1 MIAAIHAGWK
11 GAFKGIIKRTL
22 NFMIKKGCDPKN
34 VTAVIGPCISVK
46 NYEVKKDF
54 IKKLIKKDGKNKKF
68 FKKIQN
74 KDFFDLKKY
83 VLSQLKALN
92 IKKIDIINKNTFNPK
107 NNFFSARRSISRN
120 ENDYGRN
127 ISVIMINWQYLMKL
141 LTGNSNK
148 PLSKNIAKYLKSKL
162 VNSSIKKFSDGEIYI
177 EINENIRGNSIFIIQ
192 SISSPANDNLM
203 ELLLCIDALKRS
215 SAKNIT
221 AVIPY
226 FGYARQD
233 RKVVPRTS
241 ISAKL
246 VSNLITKAGAD
257 RVVTVDLHAG
267 QIQGFFDIP
276 VDNLFATPIFARHAK
291 KNIKSKNIIC
301 VAPDVGGTERARALG
316 KILNVEL
323 AIVDK
328 RRPKPGQSKVMNVI
342 GNVKGKTCI
351 IVDDIIDSGGTIV
364 NAAKALKDRG
374 AKEVY
379 VYITHGV
386 LSGEAVDKIKKSVIR
401 KLVITDTIDNH
412 DKIKNVKNIE
422 VLPISALMGEAI
434 KRISNSTSVSD
445 LFK

>member
-1 MIAAIHAGWK
+1 M
-11 GAFKGIIKRTL
+11 
-22 NFMIKKGCDPKN
+22 
-34 VTAVIGPCISVK
+34 
-46 NYEVKKDF
+46 
-54 IKKLIKKDGKNKKF
+54 
-68 FKKIQN
+68 KI
-74 KDFFDLKKY
+74 
-83 VLSQLKALN
+83 
-92 IKKIDIINKNTFNPK
+92 
-107 NNFFSARRSISRN
+107 
-120 ENDYGRN
+120 
-127 ISVIMINWQYLMKL
+127 

-148 PLSKNIAKYLKSKL
+148 HLSGKISKYLKNKL
-162 VNSSIKKFSDGEIYI
+162 VNSSIRKFSDGEIYI

-276 VDNLFATPIFARHAK
+276 VDNLFSTPIFARHIK
-291 KNIKSKNIIC
+291 KKIKSKNLIC
-301 VAPDVGGTERARALG
+301 VAPDVGGVERTRALG
-316 KILNVEL
+316 RKLDIGL
-323 AIVDK
+323 AIIDK
-328 RRPKPGQSKVMNVI
+328 RRPSPGKSQVMNVV

-351 IVDDIIDSGGTIV
+351 ITDDIIDSGGTIV
-364 NAAKALKDRG
+364 NAADALIKRG

-379 VYITHGV
+379 VYVTHGV
-386 LSGEAVDKIKKSVIR
+386 LSGEAVEKIKNSKI
-401 KLVITDTIDNH
+401 KNLVVTDTIDNS
-412 DKIKNVKNIE
+412 DKVKKSRNIE
-422 VLPISALMGEAI
+422 VLSISNLLAEAM

>member
-1 MIAAIHAGWK
+1 
-11 GAFKGIIKRTL
+11 
-22 NFMIKKGCDPKN
+22 
-34 VTAVIGPCISVK
+34 
-46 NYEVKKDF
+46 
-54 IKKLIKKDGKNKKF
+54 
-68 FKKIQN
+68 
-74 KDFFDLKKY
+74 
-83 VLSQLKALN
+83 
-92 IKKIDIINKNTFNPK
+92 
-107 NNFFSARRSISRN
+107 
-120 ENDYGRN
+120 
-127 ISVIMINWQYLMKL
+127 MKL
-141 LTGNSNK
+141 LSGTSNK
-148 PLSKNIAKYLKSKL
+148 PLSKDIAKFLKSKL
-162 VNSSIKKFSDGEIYI
+162 VNSSIKNFADGEIYV
-177 EINENIRGNSIFIIQ
+177 ELNENIRGNSIFIIQ

-276 VDNLFATPIFARHAK
+276 VDNLFSTPIFARHVK
-291 KNIKSKNIIC
+291 KNIKSKNIVCI
-301 VAPDVGGTERARALG
+301 APDVGGTERARALG
-316 KILNVEL
+316 KILNVGL

-328 RRPKPGQSKVMNVI
+328 RRPKPGQSQVMNVI
-342 GNVKGKTCI
+342 GEVKDKTCV

-374 AKEVY
+374 AKDVY

-386 LSGEAVDKIKKSVIR
+386 LTGEAVKKIKNSVIK
-401 KLVITDTIDNH
+401 KLVITDTIDN
-412 DKIKNVKNIE
+412 KNKTKSAKNIE
-422 VLPISALMGEAI
+422 VLSISALMGEAI

>member
-1 MIAAIHAGWK
+1 
-11 GAFKGIIKRTL
+11 
-22 NFMIKKGCDPKN
+22 
-34 VTAVIGPCISVK
+34 
-46 NYEVKKDF
+46 
-54 IKKLIKKDGKNKKF
+54 
-68 FKKIQN
+68 
-74 KDFFDLKKY
+74 
-83 VLSQLKALN
+83 
-92 IKKIDIINKNTFNPK
+92 
-107 NNFFSARRSISRN
+107 
-120 ENDYGRN
+120 
-127 ISVIMINWQYLMKL
+127 MKL

-148 PLSKNIAKYLKSKL
+148 VLSKNIAKYLKSKL
-162 VNSSIKKFSDGEIYI
+162 VNSSIRKFSDGEIYV

-276 VDNLFATPIFARHAK
+276 VDNLFATPIFARHVK
-291 KNIKSKNIIC
+291 KKIKSKKIIC

-316 KILNVEL
+316 KLLNAGL

-328 RRPKPGQSKVMNVI
+328 RRPKPGQSQVMNVI
-342 GNVKGKTCI
+342 GDVKDQTCI
-351 IVDDIIDSGGTIV
+351 IVDDIIDSGGTII
-364 NAAKALKDRG
+364 NAAKALKERG

-386 LSGEAVDKIKKSVIR
+386 LSGDAVKKIKNSVI
-401 KLVITDTIDNH
+401 KNLVITDTINNGE
-412 DKIKNVKNIE
+412 KTKSAKNIE
-422 VLPISALMGEAI
+422 VLPISGLMGEAI

>member
-1 MIAAIHAGWK
+1 
-11 GAFKGIIKRTL
+11 
-22 NFMIKKGCDPKN
+22 
-34 VTAVIGPCISVK
+34 
-46 NYEVKKDF
+46 
-54 IKKLIKKDGKNKKF
+54 
-68 FKKIQN
+68 
-74 KDFFDLKKY
+74 
-83 VLSQLKALN
+83 
-92 IKKIDIINKNTFNPK
+92 
-107 NNFFSARRSISRN
+107 
-120 ENDYGRN
+120 
-127 ISVIMINWQYLMKL
+127 MKL

-148 PLSKNIAKYLKSKL
+148 NLSKKISKFLKTKL
-162 VNSSIKKFSDGEIYI
+162 VNSSIKKFADGEIYV
-177 EINENIRGNSIFIIQ
+177 EINENIRGNSIFILQ
-192 SISSPANDNLM
+192 SVSSPANDNLM

-276 VDNLFATPIFARHAK
+276 VDNLFATPIFARHIK

-316 KILNVEL
+316 KLLDVGL

-328 RRPKPGQSKVMNVI
+328 RRPAPGKSQVMNVI

-386 LSGEAVDKIKKSVIR
+386 LTGEAVRKIKLSSIKN
-401 KLVITDTIDNH
+401 LVITDTIDNFGKTN
-412 DKIKNVKNIE
+412 KINNIE
-422 VLPISALMGEAI
+422 VLSIANLMGEAI

>member
-1 MIAAIHAGWK
+1 
-11 GAFKGIIKRTL
+11 
-22 NFMIKKGCDPKN
+22 
-34 VTAVIGPCISVK
+34 
-46 NYEVKKDF
+46 
-54 IKKLIKKDGKNKKF
+54 
-68 FKKIQN
+68 
-74 KDFFDLKKY
+74 
-83 VLSQLKALN
+83 
-92 IKKIDIINKNTFNPK
+92 
-107 NNFFSARRSISRN
+107 
-120 ENDYGRN
+120 
-127 ISVIMINWQYLMKL
+127 
-141 LTGNSNK
+141 
-148 PLSKNIAKYLKSKL
+148 
-162 VNSSIKKFSDGEIYI
+162 VNSSIRKFSDGEIYI

-276 VDNLFATPIFARHAK
+276 VDNLFATPIFARHVK
-291 KNIKSKNIIC
+291 KNIKKKNIIC

-316 KILNVEL
+316 KILNVGL

-364 NAAKALKDRG
+364 NAAKALKDKG
-374 AKEVY
+374 AIEVY

-386 LSGEAVDKIKKSVIR
+386 LSGEAVEKIKKSVI
-401 KLVITDTIDNH
+401 KNLVITDTIDNH
-412 DKIKNVKNIE
+412 EKIKKAKNIE
-422 VLPISALMGEAI
+422 VLPISGLMGEAI

>member
-1 MIAAIHAGWK
+1 
-11 GAFKGIIKRTL
+11 
-22 NFMIKKGCDPKN
+22 
-34 VTAVIGPCISVK
+34 
-46 NYEVKKDF
+46 
-54 IKKLIKKDGKNKKF
+54 
-68 FKKIQN
+68 
-74 KDFFDLKKY
+74 
-83 VLSQLKALN
+83 
-92 IKKIDIINKNTFNPK
+92 
-107 NNFFSARRSISRN
+107 
-120 ENDYGRN
+120 
-127 ISVIMINWQYLMKL
+127 MKL
-141 LTGNSNK
+141 LSGNSNK
-148 PLSKNIAKYLKSKL
+148 ILSKKISKYLKSKL
-162 VNSSIKKFSDGEIYI
+162 INSSIRKFADGEIYI

-267 QIQGFFDIP
+267 QVQGFFDIP
-276 VDNLFATPIFARHAK
+276 VDNLFCTPIFARHVK
-291 KNIKSKNIIC
+291 KNIKSRNIIC

-316 KILNVEL
+316 KSLDVGL

-328 RRPKPGQSKVMNVI
+328 RRPAPGKSQVMNVI
-342 GNVKGKTCI
+342 GNVKNKTCI

-364 NAAKALKDRG
+364 NSAKALKDRG

-386 LSGEAVDKIKKSVIR
+386 LSGEAVRNIQKSAIK
-401 KLVITDTIDNH
+401 KLVITDSIDNQIRVN
-412 DKIKNVKNIE
+412 KAKNIE
-422 VLPISALMGEAI
+422 ILTISNLMGEAI

>member
-1 MIAAIHAGWK
+1 
-11 GAFKGIIKRTL
+11 
-22 NFMIKKGCDPKN
+22 
-34 VTAVIGPCISVK
+34 
-46 NYEVKKDF
+46 
-54 IKKLIKKDGKNKKF
+54 
-68 FKKIQN
+68 
-74 KDFFDLKKY
+74 
-83 VLSQLKALN
+83 
-92 IKKIDIINKNTFNPK
+92 
-107 NNFFSARRSISRN
+107 
-120 ENDYGRN
+120 
-127 ISVIMINWQYLMKL
+127 MKL

-148 PLSKNIAKYLKSKL
+148 LLSKNIARYLKTKL
-162 VNSSIKKFSDGEIYI
+162 VNSSIRKFADGEIYI

-192 SISSPANDNLM
+192 SVSSPANDNLM

-276 VDNLFATPIFARHAK
+276 VDNLFSTPIFARHAK
-291 KNIKSKNIIC
+291 KRIKSKKIVC

-316 KILNVEL
+316 KLLNVGL

-328 RRPKPGQSKVMNVI
+328 RRPKPGQSQVMNVI
-342 GNVKGKTCI
+342 GDVRNQTCV

-364 NAAKALKDRG
+364 NAAKALKQRG

-386 LSGEAVDKIKKSVIR
+386 LSGDAVKKIKNSVI
-401 KLVITDTIDNH
+401 KNLVITDTIDNSQ
-412 DKIKNVKNIE
+412 KTKNVKNIE
-422 VLPISALMGEAI
+422 VLSISSLMGEAI